1 MCAWGGAC
9 VKVTGQLFRSR
20 FPPSTTG
27 DGTRVL
33 GLDGRHLTR
42 WATSKAWFAITLFI
56 CLFGVQGAHMSRY
69 KCWRH
74 RTLGV
79 SSVLHYVDAGARTRI
94 LRLEAVASYPVS
106 HPPRPQAAV
115 LMDGVAPWQEAT
127 AESLFLQG
135 SDPIPMCHSVQGLL
149 IHRDSDAS
157 NYPGNLAF
165 SGQTTGESFYLTRSR
180 GLDVRWAFRE
190 HS

>member
-1 MCAWGGAC
+1 M
-9 VKVTGQLFRSR
+9 KVTGQLFRSR
-20 FPPSTTG
+20 FPPSTPG

-33 GLDGRHLTR
+33 GLDGRHLPDEPPQR
-42 WATSKAWFAITLFI
+42 PDLQLLFTLFI

-69 KCWRH
+69 KCWHH

-79 SSVLHYVDAGARTRI
+79 SSVLHHVDAGARTRI

-180 GLDVRWAFRE
+180 GPDVRWAFRE